1 MTSHENHH
9 HHGAGTD
16 EDEQKALLNALT
28 GSSDRG
34 SRVTLMGL
42 AANIALTAVKGI
54 AGYLLASAS
63 LIADAGH
70 SLSDLLGDL
79 ITLFA
84 WNWSRKPADKDYPF
98 GHGKFES
105 VGSLIVAF
113 FLISGGF
120 GIGEYILRT
129 KFPGLHSYTLI
140 LPILTRQFPVLVSHL
155 PILTSDHEH
164 EHSTDIRASYFA
176 LLSIIVKETLY
187 RITYQVGKAED
198 SNVLIANALH
208 HRSDA
213 FSSFVALLAIIGSW
227 YGLTILDPIGG
238 FIVCSMILRSGLSI
252 GKSSIEE
259 LLDKRTDLYLNRDV
273 ENLLLSHLEK
283 LSQEKFK
290 LTIQEVKHLKIGP
303 KALVFLELGLAPPL
317 SGPQTAE
324 LGIHFSEWV
333 VIQHMLSGIIIKEFK
348 NVKDVYIQFKI
359 AQDNSVTHTT

>member
-1 MTSHENHH
+1 MASPNPPSAKQDPPTHHHHH
-9 HHGAGTD
+9 HHGPGAD
-16 EDEQKALLNALT
+16 EDEQKALLDALT
-28 GSSDRG
+28 GSSDKG
-34 SRVTLMGL
+34 SRVTLLGL

-84 WNWSRKPADKDYPF
+84 WNWSRKPADRDYPF

-105 VGSLIVAF
+105 VGSSIVAF

-120 GIGEYILRT
+120 GIG
-129 KFPGLHSYTLI
+129 LHSYTLI
-140 LPILTRQFPVLVSHL
+140 LPILSRQL
-155 PILTSDHEH
+155 PGLASYLPNFTSDHAHDH
-164 EHSTDIRASYFA
+164 EVDIRASYFA
-176 LLSIIVKETLY
+176 FLSIIVKETLY

-198 SNVLIANALH
+198 SKVLIANALH

-213 FSSFVALLAIIGSW
+213 FSSFVALLAIVGSW

-238 FIVCSMILRSGLSI
+238 FIVCSMILRSGLAI

-259 LLDKRTDLYLNRDV
+259 LLDKRTDVYLNRDV
-273 ENLLLSHLEK
+273 ENVLLSNLEK
-283 LSQEKFK
+283 LQQDKFT
-290 LTIQEVKHLKIGP
+290 LTVQQVKHLKIGP
-303 KALVFLELGLAPPL
+303 KALVFLELGLAPPANSHQSAAADGL
-317 SGPQTAE
+317 
-324 LGIHFSEWV
+324 HFTDWV
-333 VIQHMLSGIIIKEFK
+333 VIQHMLSGLILKEIK

-359 AQDNSVTHTT
+359 I

>member
-120 GIGEYILRT
+120 GI
-129 KFPGLHSYTLI
+129 GLHSYTLI

-290 LTIQEVKHLKIGP
+290 LTIQEVKHLKI
-303 KALVFLELGLAPPL
+303 
-317 SGPQTAE
+317 
-324 LGIHFSEWV
+324 EWV
-333 VIQHMLSGIIIKEFK
+333 VIQHMLSGIIIKNSK
-348 NVKDVYIQFKI
+348 RQRRLHPIQ
-359 AQDNSVTHTT
+359 NRTG

>member
-1 MTSHENHH
+1 MTSSATHDNNQHQHHHHH
-9 HHGAGTD
+9 HHGAGAD
-16 EDEQKALLNALT
+16 EEEQEALFNALT
-28 GSSDRG
+28 GNSDKG

-120 GIGEYILRT
+120 GIG
-129 KFPGLHSYTLI
+129 LHSYTLI
-140 LPILTRQFPVLVSHL
+140 LPILSRQFPGLASHL
-155 PILTSDHEH
+155 PTFTSDHGHDH
-164 EHSTDIRASYFA
+164 EVDIRASYFA
-176 LLSIIVKETLY
+176 FLSIIVKESLY

-198 SNVLIANALH
+198 SKVLIANALH

-238 FIVCSMILRSGLSI
+238 FIVCSMILRSGLAI
-252 GKSSIEE
+252 GKSSLEE
-259 LLDKRTDLYLNRDV
+259 LLDKRTDKYLDRDV
-273 ENLLLSHLEK
+273 ENILLSNLAKLE
-283 LSQEKFK
+283 QEKF
-290 LTIQEVKHLKIGP
+290 TVTVQEVKHLKIGP
-303 KALVFLELGLAPPL
+303 KALVFLHLGLTPPTKT
-317 SGPQTAE
+317 SKSSDDAIP
-324 LGIHFSEWV
+324 FSEWV
-333 VIQHMLSGIIIKEFK
+333 VIQHMLSGLILKEIK
-348 NVKDVYIQFKI
+348 NVKDVYIQFK
-359 AQDNSVTHTT
+359 TL